1 MEPNKRIEVLR
12 YTLTKEQIGSFISGL
27 HEIQHDMIEAV
38 VESKARQGYPEANEV
53 INYIRGLK

>member
-38 VESKARQGYPEANEV
+38 IESKARQGYPEANEV